1 MLRVTQNGKKDNRGA
16 VKLVLNFNYF
26 RVLCKSVSVKTI
38 YHTRKDTK
46 SKTDNMKAVH
56 NNRN

>member
-1 MLRVTQNGKKDNRGA
+1 MHRVTQNDKKDNRGT
-16 VKLVLNFNYF
+16 VKLVLNLNYF
-26 RVLCKSVSVKTI
+26 RVLYKSVSVKTI

-46 SKTDNMKAVH
+46 SKTDNIKAVH